1 MRNAT
6 WVYFFKQDASQEIVG
21 SIKATGIEDAREKI
35 AIIKQ
40 LPADEIDRLFVIKQK
55 RRNHGNNLQ

>member
-1 MRNAT
+1 MRNTT
-6 WVYFFKQDASQEIVG
+6 WVYFFKSDSTQDIVG

-40 LPADEIDRLFVIKQK
+40 SPADEIDRLFVIKQK

>member
-1 MRNAT
+1 MRNTT
-6 WVYFFKQDASQEIVG
+6 WVYFFKSDSTQDIVG